1 MELINFDIA
10 TDLPR
15 SFEGNTQ
22 LVVFVDNF
30 TGYVMCKPTPDRAAH
45 TLAKAFEETVFIRF
59 GACKEVRHDREPT
72 FMSEVF
78 THFMKMIGQ
87 GSMPTFAYRPQAN
100 GTAERAIQT
109 LVRSVKLYVADPQQR
124 DWDEYAV
131 RLTFAI
137 NTTPSATRGD
147 TPFFLMHGWDP
158 FTTITASLP
167 STKNGDHEAHRWRS
181 QLHQQHLFCRA
192 IAHEL
197 LQQAVAQRAEA
208 HNARLPE
215 AIDERIKVGDLVW
228 VYIDQ
233 V

>member
-10 TDLPR
+10 TNLPR

-30 TGYVMCKPTPDRAAH
+30 TGYIMCKPTPDRAAH

-59 GACKEVRHDREPT
+59 GACREVRHDREPS

-87 GSMPTFAYRPQAN
+87 GSMPTFAYRPQGN

-124 DWDEYAV
+124 EADVCDQHYPLRYAWGY
-131 RLTFAI
+131 A
-137 NTTPSATRGD
+137 
-147 TPFFLMHGWDP
+147 
-158 FTTITASLP
+158 
-167 STKNGDHEAHRWRS
+167 
-181 QLHQQHLFCRA
+181 
-192 IAHEL
+192 L
-197 LQQAVAQRAEA
+197 L
-208 HNARLPE
+208 LYTWMGPLY
-215 AIDERIKVGDLVW
+215 DD
-228 VYIDQ
+228 YC
-233 V
+233 